1 MTPSTETRLI
11 VGRWVFTGQ
20 TAHSYGAVA
29 IQGDTIVEVGSQD
42 DLRRKYPNAAEM
54 GSNQFAV
61 MPGLINAHHH
71 SNGVP
76 NSLQGISDD
85 FLEPWLFSLL
95 ALRHQDPLPQTL
107 FSIARLLRSGV
118 TSVVDFTIMSG
129 AAESCHH
136 LLSQR
141 LKSLQAGRYA
151 GGPGSWGQIP
161 EPSGPW

>member
-85 FLEPWLFSLL
+85 FF
-95 ALRHQDPLPQTL
+95 RTL
-107 FSIARLLRSGV
+107 VVFLTGSAPSRSPPP
-118 TSVVDFTIMSG
+118 DFV
-129 AAESCHH
+129 
-136 LLSQR
+136 
-141 LKSLQAGRYA
+141 
-151 GGPGSWGQIP
+151 
-161 EPSGPW
+161 

>member
-1 MTPSTETRLI
+1 MA
-11 VGRWVFTGQ
+11 VGCSPGKLPTATGPC
-20 TAHSYGAVA
+20 A

-141 LKSLQAGRYA
+141 LKAYKQAGMR